1 MIFSHPSYFY
11 LLFLILPMLAVD
23 SYVYRKTFL
32 SAPMFINN
40 RKLSNRAFLKA
51 IILAT
56 LMQLAFIFTVFATAG
71 PSWGKRYT
79 QEEKQYVDVVLAV
92 DISRSMLADDVYPTR
107 LDHAASM
114 VRSLLVEDP
123 GIRYSLAVIK
133 GGAFELVPMTSD
145 RDAIRLACESLSPRL
160 TTSVGTDLSG
170 SLKALLLSFPENM
183 QTEKVIVLMSDGVDG
198 IDGRRAVCDLLKE
211 RKITVHSVSIGTE
224 SEKPLKDE
232 NGNPVLFRGRPVSV
246 PVETDDMR
254 VLAAETGGG
263 FFQSSGGPVVSQLR
277 QILTEYSGELSGNSY
292 AVHNRD
298 DSGWFAFAAL
308 ICLCCR
314 YLVRM
319 FLWRKDI

>member
-11 LLFLILPMLAVD
+11 LLFLIFPMMAVD

-32 SAPMFINN
+32 SSPMFVNN
-40 RKLSNRAFLKA
+40 RKLSNKAFLKT
-51 IILAT
+51 IILTT
-56 LMQLAFIFTVFATAG
+56 LMYLAFVFTVFAAAG

-79 QEEKQYVDVVLAV
+79 QEEKLYVDVILAV
-92 DISRSMLADDVYPTR
+92 DVSRSMLMDDVYPTR

-114 VRSLLVEDP
+114 VRSLLVEDS

-160 TTSVGTDLSG
+160 TTSVGTGLGD
-170 SLKALLLSFPENM
+170 SLKALLPSFPENM
-183 QTEKVIVLMSDGVDG
+183 QTQKVIVLLSDGVGG
-198 IDGRRAVCDLLKE
+198 ISGRREVSDLLKE
-211 RKITVHSVSIGTE
+211 RKIAVYSVSIGTE
-224 SEKPLKDE
+224 SENPLKDE
-232 NGNPVLFRGRPVSV
+232 NGKPVLFRGRPVSV

-254 VLAAETGGG
+254 ILAAETGGG
-263 FFQSSGGPVVSQLR
+263 FFQSSGSLVVSQLR
-277 QILTEYSGELSGNSY
+277 QILQGYSGELSGNSY
-292 AVHNRD
+292 TVHDRD
-298 DSGWFAFAAL
+298 DSAWFAFAAL
-308 ICLCCR
+308 ICFCCR